1 MKVSDVLIEREEGER
16 HRLLATATVTLEDN
30 EGDSIEIRGIKIV
43 KVNKKLK
50 AQLPLCKW
58 TDRLQAV
65 YLSHDLAKRVRK
77 AVMNR
82 YKSLGELDEIAELIR

>member
-30 EGDSIEIRGIKIV
+30 EGDSIEIKGIKIV

-58 TDRLQAV
+58 THNTQAV
-65 YLSHDLAKRVRK
+65 YLSHDLTRRLRK
-77 AVMNR
+77 AVMDR
-82 YKSLGELDEIAELIR
+82 YRSLGEIDEIAELIR